1 MNTRDLAYF
10 AALVDLK
17 NYTAVAARF
26 SVSQP
31 TITVAVKRLE
41 AEFNATLVQRDHAHN
56 TLTITRPGLLL
67 YQRAQLVLKNL
78 DLAHS
83 EVRRADQSTI
93 SFGMPPIIGTLWFP
107 LVAGELFSRGLL
119 KYMKTLEV
127 GSGDLLKE
135 LQAGKI
141 DVALLGS
148 VRPLQEPGLD
158 ATLLAAHE
166 FRAVVSPKHRLAQRG
181 EIEFSELAN
190 ENFISMTGKFVHPQA
205 LRDYSHFA
213 GFRPRVVYSTPNMP
227 LIKAL
232 VAADFGVSLLVGD
245 AITPSDQVSSL
256 ALSDPVAD
264 RFNMSLV
271 VRKKFLPNEIQREF
285 ISVLFGLRHH
295 SQSAH

>member
-10 AALVDLK
+10 SALVELK

-41 AEFNATLVQRDHAHN
+41 TEFKATLVQRDRTHN

-83 EVRRADQSTI
+83 EVQRADQSTI
-93 SFGMPPIIGTLWFP
+93 RFGMPPIIGTLWFP
-107 LVAGELFSRGLL
+107 LIAGELFSRGLL
-119 KYMKTLEV
+119 KYVDTLEM
-127 GSGDLLKE
+127 GSGYLLHE
-135 LQAGKI
+135 LQDGKI

-148 VRPLQEPGLD
+148 VRPLKEPGLD
-158 ATLLAAHE
+158 ATLLGAHS
-166 FRAVVSPKHRLAQRG
+166 FRAILSPQHCLAQRKK
-181 EIEFSELAN
+181 IAFAELAN
-190 ENFISMTGKFVHPQA
+190 ENFISLTGKFVHPQA

-213 GFRPRVVYSTPNMP
+213 GFQPKIVYHTPNIS

-232 VAADFGVSLLVGD
+232 VASGFGVSLMVGD
-245 AITPSDQVSSL
+245 AIHASDQVVAL
-256 ALSDPVAD
+256 PLSDAVND

-271 VRKKFLPNEIQREF
+271 VRKNFLPNEIQREF
-285 ISVLFGLRHH
+285 ISVLFGLRHR
-295 SQSAH
+295 SQA

>member
-10 AALVDLK
+10 SALVELK

-41 AEFNATLVQRDHAHN
+41 TEFNATLVQRDRAHN
-56 TLTITRPGLLL
+56 TLTITRPGLML
-67 YQRAQLVLKNL
+67 YQRAQMVLKDL

-83 EVRRADQSTI
+83 EVQRADQSTI
-93 SFGMPPIIGTLWFP
+93 RFGMPPIIGTLWFP

-119 KYMKTLEV
+119 KYVETLEM
-127 GSGDLLKE
+127 GSGYLLQE
-135 LQAGKI
+135 LLAGKI

-148 VRPLQEPGLD
+148 VRPLNERGLD
-158 ATLLAAHE
+158 ATLLGAHE
-166 FRAVVSPKHRLAQRG
+166 FRAIVSPEHRLAPRKR
-181 EIEFSELAN
+181 IAFAELAN
-190 ENFISMTGKFVHPQA
+190 ENFISLTGKFVHPQA
-205 LRDYSHFA
+205 LRDYSQFA
-213 GFRPRVVYSTPNMP
+213 GFDPRIVYNTPNIS

-232 VAADFGVSLLVGD
+232 VASGFGVSLIVGD
-245 AITPSDQVSSL
+245 TIHASDKVVAL
-256 ALSDPVAD
+256 RLSDPVAD

-271 VRKKFLPNEIQREF
+271 VRKNFLPNEIQREF

-295 SQSAH
+295 HEA